1 MTYYG
6 NDYIEIGLAV
16 GLSLKADKSTTYT
29 KSEVDGFLTNKA
41 SITYVDNAI
50 ANQSTLTINT
60 LTTSS
65 SALNIKSDL
74 VQFKG
79 MNNTN
84 YMTASP
90 TGITSSTNLQVDGT
104 IKCKS
109 GFSVQEQIGINTWV
123 VTCDI

>member
-1 MTYYG
+1 MKVIK
-6 NDYIEIGLAV
+6 D
-16 GLSLKADKSTTYT
+16 YT
-29 KSEVDGFLTNKA
+29 KSEIHGLLIHKA

-84 YMTASP
+84 YMKASP

-104 IKCKS
+104 INVRAV
-109 GFSVQEQIGINTWV
+109 FLYNNR
-123 VTCDI
+123 